1 MSNITKILKI
11 DQKHRT
17 KGITGDLHTIDTVV
31 SDLTLDYDLP
41 TLCNKRTDKPNILMN
56 NIEKFTEEFYKKYP
70 FLKNVNMDNLL
81 IAGGSV
87 SNIIRGDKSSGDID
101 FFVYGLNTKKAT
113 KRVEQWL
120 LDILVYNNTKKKNNT
135 KTKKVSNDSESEDD
149 DDYEEENKFNDSDEK
164 NKYIIDDY
172 KIIKNKSS
180 ISILINHDDFK
191 VQLIFRLYKSIS
203 EILHG
208 FDLGSS
214 AVGFDGKQVYFT
226 SLGKFCHEYSCNII
240 DTTRR
245 STTYEYRLIKYFDRG
260 FNIVLPKLNLGKL
273 RTSYLKYGEIEICE
287 MPYFVFAYSEI
298 TGNKIRVKNFYN
310 KFTSSSDYELEP
322 MDPINVYYQSLKINI
337 VNLINDVDYFYYVSS
352 QIDENNV
359 DILTKPPRIT
369 KGNIINF
376 YDEIR
381 QKLNKRNI
389 DVNLI
394 KRYIN
399 VDKVENIV
407 SNMFDPD
414 VNTSEYFDEL
424 IEKQKKSAFKKLNKL
439 LNQEHNIDWITDNP
453 GTQLTSSF
461 NPIIE
466 DEVNW
471 YGKRY
476 YKSK

>member
-1 MSNITKILKI
+1 MSNINKILKI

-17 KGITGDLHTIDTVV
+17 KGITGDLHTLDTIV

-41 TLCNKRTDKPNILMN
+41 TLCNKRIDKPTILMN
-56 NIEKFTEEFYKKYP
+56 NMEKFSEEFYKKYP

-120 LDILVYNNTKKKNNT
+120 LDILVRNNIEKESDNK
-135 KTKKVSNDSESEDD
+135 SNDP
-149 DDYEEENKFNDSDEK
+149 KEK
-164 NKYIIDDY
+164 NRYIIDEY

-180 ISILINHDDFK
+180 ISILIDDDYK

-245 STTYEYRLIKYFDRG
+245 STTYEYRLIKYFNRG
-260 FNIVLPKLNLGKL
+260 FNIVLPKLNLKKL
-273 RTSYLKYGEIEICE
+273 RTNYLKFNEIEICE
-287 MPYFVFAYSEI
+287 MPYFIFSYSEI
-298 TGNKIRVKNFYN
+298 TGNKIRVENFYN
-310 KFTSSSDYELEP
+310 KFTNSSDYELEP
-322 MDPINVYYQSLKINI
+322 IDPINVYYQSLKINI

-359 DILTKPPRIT
+359 DIITKPPRIT
-369 KGNIINF
+369 KGNIIDF
-376 YDEIR
+376 YDKIR
-381 QKLNKRNI
+381 QKLSKKNI

-407 SNMFDPD
+407 SYMFNPD
-414 VNTSEYFDEL
+414 VDTNEYFDEL
-424 IEKQKKSAFKKLNKL
+424 IEKQKKFTFKKLNKL
-439 LNQEHNIDWITDNP
+439 LNQDHNINWITDNP

-461 NPIIE
+461 NPIIK
-466 DEVNW
+466 DEIDW